1 MSSVEPMAEHT
12 SSTPPTKRPPL
23 ESCRMF
29 DTPLVERM
37 SHIPPASPF
46 LFWIPVLLGILVWAS
61 LQGLGIVPMIGL
73 FAAGWLAWTLVE
85 WLLHKYI
92 FHYKGPRPW
101 QRRFYFI
108 AHGMHHDYP
117 SDAERLV
124 MPLGIS
130 VPTGLVFFLLMAA
143 LAPLPV
149 ACMLFIG
156 FGSGYL
162 VYDGVHYFTHHMKA
176 KSRFGKFLKKHHM
189 VHHYTGVDGLYG
201 VSNPL
206 WDVLF
211 GTMQDRRSKKQQAA
225 PAE

>member
-1 MSSVEPMAEHT
+1 
-12 SSTPPTKRPPL
+12 
-23 ESCRMF
+23 MF

-46 LFWIPVLLGILVWAS
+46 IFWLPVLAALTLWVGLQEISVLGMV
-61 LQGLGIVPMIGL
+61 GL
-73 FAAGWLAWTLVE
+73 FLAGWLAWTLVE

-92 FHYKGPRPW
+92 FHYCGPKPW
-101 QRRFYFI
+101 QRRFYFV

-117 SDAERLV
+117 ADAERLV

-130 VPTGLVFFLLMAA
+130 VPTGLVFFLLMASIWA
-143 LAPLPV
+143 VPV
-149 ACMLFIG
+149 ASMLFVG

-162 VYDGVHYFTHHMKA
+162 FYDGVHYFTHHMK
-176 KSRFGKFLKKHHM
+176 SRTRVGKFLKKHHM

-201 VSNPL
+201 VSTPL
-206 WDVLF
+206 WDLIF
-211 GTMQDRRSKKQQAA
+211 GTMEDRRAKKSRLAA